1 MPFVPTV
8 STTSSGFAVEAESA
22 AKSLLVPVIKTTFA
36 VLFMF
41 NYLLV
46 ALSERTNV
54 VDQTPNRVNVYL
66 ALGTER
72 RRVNLLLEKKL
83 LLAKTTE

>member
-1 MPFVPTV
+1 
-8 STTSSGFAVEAESA
+8 
-22 AKSLLVPVIKTTFA
+22 
-36 VLFMF
+36 MF

-83 LLAKTTE
+83 LLAKPTE